1 MDTPD
6 AIAVDIG
13 ATNTRVAL
21 IDKSGHLLYKSQ
33 KPTIQTNSNPEFI
46 NFLKDFIEESFSKR
60 EIFASAGIGI
70 SIAGLID
77 ARKGILVKSPNLPNK
92 DLEIVSTLVEYFKKN
107 TFLNNDA
114 NAAIL
119 GEKNWGHGQSLSN
132 FAYLTFSSG
141 VGGSVFVNGKLISDD
156 IGNSVEIGHITIDSE
171 YNLPCGCGGV
181 NHWESY
187 ASGFNMP
194 YFLKVWLEK
203 EKKRLDFDGTNILSI
218 LSAVN
223 SGNKQASHFFEQ
235 VMKINL
241 TGINYLVKTYQ
252 PELIILGG
260 SVYLH
265 HQNIFKKSLPTSP
278 IFKSAFFG
286 DNDPLVGSTSPI
298 FASN

>member
-1 MDTPD
+1 MDAQT

-21 IDKSGHLLYKSQ
+21 IDKSGHLLYKNQ
-33 KPTIQTNSNPEFI
+33 TPTIQTNSNPEFV
-46 NFLKDFIEESFSKR
+46 NFLKDFIEESLSKR
-60 EIFASAGIGI
+60 EILASAGIGI
-70 SIAGLID
+70 CIAGFID
-77 ARKGILVKSPNLPNK
+77 AHQGILVKSPNLPNK
-92 DLEIVSTLVEYFKKN
+92 NLVIVPTLEDYFKKN

-141 VGGSVFVNGKLISDD
+141 IGGSVFVGNKLISDD
-156 IGNSVEIGHITIDSE
+156 VGNSVEIGHIKIDSE
-171 YNLPCGCGGV
+171 YDLPCGCGEM

-187 ASGFNMP
+187 ASGINMP
-194 YFLKVWLEK
+194 NFLKAWAEK
-203 EKKRLDFDGTNILSI
+203 GKIKLGFDGTSI
-218 LSAVN
+218 LTILTAVN
-223 SGNKQASHFFEQ
+223 SENKQAKQFFEQ

-241 TGINYLVKTYQ
+241 TGINYLVKRYQ
-252 PELIILGG
+252 PEVIILGG

-265 HQNIFKKSLPTSP
+265 HQNIFKKSLPPSP
-278 IFKSAFFG
+278 VFKSAFFG

-298 FASN
+298 FASK